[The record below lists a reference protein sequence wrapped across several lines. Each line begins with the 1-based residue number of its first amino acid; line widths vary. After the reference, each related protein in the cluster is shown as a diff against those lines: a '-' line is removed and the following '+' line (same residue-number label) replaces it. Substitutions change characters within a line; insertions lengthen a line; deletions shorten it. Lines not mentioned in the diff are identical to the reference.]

1 MAGIISTGS
10 IAKALWP
17 GVKGFWGM
25 GYEQTG
31 AEWMMLFDKETS
43 DKHYEEV
50 VQVSPFQLAPQQ
62 AEGSGVQAYH

>member
-25 GYEQTG
+25 GYEPTE
-31 AEWMMLFDKETS
+31 AEWMMLFDKES
-43 DKHYEEV
+43 SSKHYEEV
-50 VQVSPFQLAPQQ
+50 VQVSKLFR
-62 AEGSGVQAYH
+62 AEYKRLDLEGG